1 MSRPSFSPTEEQ
13 LQRVKALAGYGL
25 SQEQIAAAM
34 SIGSTATLR
43 KHFRDELQRGPLEAQ
58 AKVRRSLFRMASS
71 GRHPAATMFW
81 LNTRAGWSEQ
91 GKVPEPP
98 DAAREF
104 VFEIHEYQP
113 PGFEERKKQ
122 LEQARQGFERRGEQ
136 RVRWEGDLGALELE
150 ELEEEEEAPRRR
162 PPRW

>member
-1 MSRPSFSPTEEQ
+1 MSRPSFSPNEEQ
-13 LQRVKALAGYGL
+13 RQRVKALAGYGL

-58 AKVRRSLFRMASS
+58 ATVRRSLFRMASS

-81 LNTRAGWSEQ
+81 LKTRAGWSEQ
-91 GKVPEPP
+91 GKVPEPQ

-104 VFEIHEYQP
+104 VFEIHEFQP
-113 PGFEERKKQ
+113 PVSEEREQ
-122 LEQARQGFERRGEQ
+122 QMEQALQAFHGRGEG
-136 RVRWEGDLGALELE
+136 RVRWEGDLGAQERE
-150 ELEEEEEAPRRR
+150 ELEEEQEAPRRR
-162 PPRW
+162 PPPW